1 MLVSPFTPGPSV
13 ADAHNFEV
21 FAEIGVVLLM
31 FSVGVGF
38 SLKDLQRVRGVALV
52 GGTLGT
58 ALSIGLA
65 VLVGVALGWPARQGL
80 VIGIVISVA
89 GTMVLARLLLDRGE
103 LHTRHGRVLVGM
115 RIVNTSPLRQRLPPS
130 WSPSP

>member
-52 GGTLGT
+52 GGTLGI

-80 VIGIVISVA
+80 VIVISVA
-89 GTMVLARLLLDRGE
+89 STMVPWPDCCSIGASC
-103 LHTRHGRVLVGM
+103 TPVM
-115 RIVNTSPLRQRLPPS
+115 AAC
-130 WSPSP
+130 WSA